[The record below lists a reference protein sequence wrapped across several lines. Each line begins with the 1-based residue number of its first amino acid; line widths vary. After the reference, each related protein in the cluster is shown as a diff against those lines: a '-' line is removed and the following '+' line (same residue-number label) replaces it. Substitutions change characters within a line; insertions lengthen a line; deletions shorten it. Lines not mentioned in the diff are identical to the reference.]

1 VIFPPNIEEKIG
13 FDQIRHLL
21 SQMVL
26 SELGQKYVDRI
37 RYSSDRDL
45 VERMLLQSKDFKELL
60 QADQPFPAD
69 AYLDLSHLMP
79 KFKLTG
85 AWLTEEE
92 FFNLMRMLRTVEAV
106 FRYFEQRR
114 DKYTELQKLFSGV
127 AYNPK
132 LMHLVSAKI
141 DEEGR
146 MRPNA
151 SPQLASISKE
161 MGEKEREVRKRLNHI
176 YKKAQDAGWTADSGI
191 TIRND
196 RLVIPVLAEHKRHL
210 KGFVHDESA
219 TGQTYFIEPA
229 EVFDLHNE
237 IRELQLA
244 RKREIERILLELTDE
259 LRPHMPEVELYQQ
272 KLGLV
277 DFIRAKA
284 KLAIELKANMPLLQ
298 KEMVIKLY
306 HACHPLL
313 LLHHKKINKSVVPL
327 NVELDVEQ
335 RILVISG
342 PNAGGKSVC
351 MKTIALLQYML
362 QCGLL
367 IPAESHSVCALF
379 QDMLVDIGDDQSIE
393 NDLSTYSSHLQHMKY
408 FMEHASRNSLF
419 FIDEFGTGTDPQFGG
434 PIAESVLLQLNQKKA
449 FGVVTTHYS
458 NIKTF
463 ANNTPGLLNASM
475 LFDNEQMQPLYLL
488 ETGKPGSSHAFEIAQ
503 RTGFPKHVL
512 DYAKS
517 RSGHKQLNVD
527 DLLLDLQQDKIE
539 INRLKTE
546 LIQKEQDMKKLM
558 SEYEQKNSVLDTQ
571 RRQLIQKAKEDALQ
585 IVQNAN
591 ARIEQTIREIKSS
604 KAEPAATKELREQ
617 LKQETEQLKKE
628 VVAEV
633 PVIKKPTLH
642 SKQEQKSI
650 ELGCTVRIIDSN
662 NVGVVLEMKKDK
674 ATVGIGDL
682 RSQIALNRL
691 ERISK
696 AEANAAA
703 KVNSS
708 MVKGIDLTEKYQGF
722 TQEINIIGE
731 RAEDALRLLRNFIDE
746 AYLLGFKS
754 IRIVH
759 GKGDGI
765 LRKLVKDELK
775 RNELVAT
782 AAEAHIELGG
792 AGVTIAEIK

>member
-1 VIFPPNIEEKIG
+1 MN
-13 FDQIRHLL
+13 
-21 SQMVL
+21 
-26 SELGQKYVDRI
+26 
-37 RYSSDRDL
+37 
-45 VERMLLQSKDFKELL
+45 
-60 QADQPFPAD
+60 
-69 AYLDLSHLMP
+69 
-79 KFKLTG
+79 
-85 AWLTEEE
+85 
-92 FFNLMRMLRTVEAV
+92 
-106 FRYFEQRR
+106 
-114 DKYTELQKLFSGV
+114 
-127 AYNPK
+127 
-132 LMHLVSAKI
+132 
-141 DEEGR
+141 
-146 MRPNA
+146 
-151 SPQLASISKE
+151 
-161 MGEKEREVRKRLNHI
+161 RL
-176 YKKAQDAGWTADSGI
+176 
-191 TIRND
+191 
-196 RLVIPVLAEHKRHL
+196 
-210 KGFVHDESA
+210 
-219 TGQTYFIEPA
+219 
-229 EVFDLHNE
+229 
-237 IRELQLA
+237 
-244 RKREIERILLELTDE
+244 
-259 LRPHMPEVELYQQ
+259 
-272 KLGLV
+272 
-277 DFIRAKA
+277 
-284 KLAIELKANMPLLQ
+284 
-298 KEMVIKLY
+298 
-306 HACHPLL
+306 
-313 LLHHKKINKSVVPL
+313 
-327 NVELDVEQ
+327 
-335 RILVISG
+335 
-342 PNAGGKSVC
+342 
-351 MKTIALLQYML
+351 
-362 QCGLL
+362 
-367 IPAESHSVCALF
+367 
-379 QDMLVDIGDDQSIE
+379 
-393 NDLSTYSSHLQHMKY
+393 
-408 FMEHASRNSLF
+408 
-419 FIDEFGTGTDPQFGG
+419 
-434 PIAESVLLQLNQKKA
+434 
-449 FGVVTTHYS
+449 
-458 NIKTF
+458 
-463 ANNTPGLLNASM
+463 
-475 LFDNEQMQPLYLL
+475 QPLYLL

-628 VVAEV
+628 VVAEA
-633 PVIKKPTLH
+633 PVIKKPILH

-650 ELGCTVRIIDSN
+650 EIGCTVRIIDSN

-696 AEANAAA
+696 AEVNAAA

>member
-1 VIFPPNIEEKIG
+1 MIFPSNIEEKIG

-114 DKYTELQKLFSGV
+114 DKYAELQKLFSGV

-146 MRPNA
+146 MRANA

-306 HACHPLL
+306 NASHPLL
-313 LLHHKKINKSVVPL
+313 LLHHKRINKSVVPL
-327 NVELDVEQ
+327 NVELYAEQ
-335 RILVISG
+335 RVLVISG

-408 FMEHASRNSLF
+408 FMEHASRSSLF

-539 INRLKTE
+539 INRLKME
-546 LIQKEQDMKKLM
+546 LVQKEQDIKKLM
-558 SEYEQKNSVLDTQ
+558 SEYEQKNAVLDTQ
-571 RRQLIQKAKEDALQ
+571 RKQLIQKAKEDALQ

-604 KAEPAATKELREQ
+604 KAEPSATKELREQ

-628 VVAEV
+628 VVAEA
-633 PVIKKPTLH
+633 PVIKKSLPH

-650 ELGCTVRIIDSN
+650 EVGCTVRIIDSN
-662 NVGVVLEMKKDK
+662 NVGVVLEVKKDK

-696 AEANAAA
+696 AEANAVA
-703 KVNSS
+703 KVNSPA
-708 MVKGIDLTEKYQGF
+708 VKGIDLTEKYQGF

-775 RNELVAT
+775 RNELVVT

>member
-1 VIFPPNIEEKIG
+1 VIFPAHIESKIG
-13 FDQIRHLL
+13 FDHIRELL
-21 SQMVL
+21 SVYIL
-26 SELGQKYVDRI
+26 SAPGQYYANRI
-37 RYSSDRDL
+37 RFSSDRDTI
-45 VERMLLQSKDFKELL
+45 ERMLMQTKDFKDLL
-60 QADQPFPAD
+60 QSDQPFPAD
-69 AYLDLSHLMP
+69 AYPDLTPVLP
-79 KFKLTG
+79 KFRLTG
-85 AWLTEEE
+85 AWLSEAECFT
-92 FFNLMRMLRTVEAV
+92 LMRFLRTTDAV

-114 DKYTELQKLFSGV
+114 EKYAELQKLFAGIN
-127 AYNPK
+127 YNPK
-132 LMHLVSAKI
+132 LMHILSSRI
-141 DEEGR
+141 DEEGN

-151 SPQLASISKE
+151 SPQLASITKDIS
-161 MGEKEREVRKRLNHI
+161 EKERDVRKRLNHI

-210 KGFVHDESA
+210 RGFVHDESA
-219 TGQTYFIEPA
+219 TGQTCFIEPA

-244 RKREIERILLELTDE
+244 RKREVERILLEITDA
-259 LRPHMPEVELYQQ
+259 LRPHMPELELYQQ

-284 KLAIELKANMPLLQ
+284 RLALELNAHMPLLK

-306 HACHPLL
+306 RATHPLL
-313 LLHHKKINKSVVPL
+313 YLHHKKVNKPVIPL
-327 NVELDVEQ
+327 DVELDRQQ

-367 IPAESHSVCALF
+367 IPAESHSECALF

-408 FMEHASRNSLF
+408 FMEHAGRNTLF

-434 PIAESVLLQLNQKKA
+434 PIAESVLLQLNQKQA

-463 ANNTPGLLNASM
+463 ANNTNGLLNASM
-475 LFDNEQMQPLYLL
+475 LFDHEQMQPLYVL

-512 DYAKS
+512 DYARS

-539 INRLKTE
+539 INRLKEE
-546 LIQKEQDMKKLM
+546 LNRKEVGMKKLIT
-558 SEYEQKNSVLDTQ
+558 EYEQKNATLENQ
-571 RRQLIQKAKEDALQ
+571 RKQLLQKAKEEALQ
-585 IVQNAN
+585 IVQQAN
-591 ARIEQTIREIKSS
+591 ARIEQTIRDIKSA
-604 KAEPAATKELREQ
+604 KAAPEVTKPLREQ
-617 LKQETEQLKKE
+617 LKQEAEELKQDVQQSKPAPPPVAKE
-628 VVAEV
+628 KAER
-633 PVIKKPTLH
+633 KA
-642 SKQEQKSI
+642 I
-650 ELGCTVRIIDSN
+650 EMGCTVRITDTGN
-662 NVGVVLEMKKDK
+662 TGVVLEIKKDK
-674 ATVGIGDL
+674 AVVGIGEL
-682 RSQIALNRL
+682 RTTLPLSRL
-691 ERISK
+691 ERISRSEEHQESK
-696 AEANAAA
+696 SQARS
-703 KVNSS
+703 VSG
-708 MVKGIDLTEKYQGF
+708 VDFTEKYQGF
-722 TQEINIIGE
+722 TQELNIIGE
-731 RAEDALRLLRNFIDE
+731 RGEDALRMLRNFIDE

-765 LRKLVKDELK
+765 LRKLVKEELK
-775 RNELVAT
+775 RNELVMSS
-782 AAEAHIELGG
+782 AEAHIELGG
-792 AGVTIAEIK
+792 AGVTVAEIK